1 MSAVRRTS
9 RLLVV
14 SAVAVAF
21 ASIVGASS
29 AAPARDARSVALNES
44 GQLHLTSRHG
54 FTLDERGT
62 AYGSVS
68 GSIFVHLTIV
78 STSRVVA
85 EVNLY
90 PPGGSISGQAS
101 ASYHRGGSTASFA
114 GTISIVKGTGRYAH
128 ARGSG
133 LSFSGTIRRSDEA
146 ISVRVR
152 GTVDE

>member
-1 MSAVRRTS
+1 MSTMKRAS
-9 RLLVV
+9 GLLVV
-14 SAVAVAF
+14 LAVAL
-21 ASIVGASS
+21 ASTVSASS
-29 AAPARDARSVALNES
+29 AAPAHDARSVALNES

-62 AYGSVS
+62 ASGSVS
-68 GSIFVHLTIV
+68 GSIYVHLTIV
-78 STSRVVA
+78 SSSRVVA

-101 ASYHRGGSTASFA
+101 ASYHRGNSTASFA
-114 GTISIVKGTGRYAH
+114 GTISIVKGSGRYAH

-152 GTVDE
+152 GTVSE

>member
-1 MSAVRRTS
+1 MKRAVKLCAALTGS
-9 RLLVV
+9 LALLV
-14 SAVAVAF
+14 SA
-21 ASIVGASS
+21 SW
-29 AAPARDARSVALNES
+29 AAPAHDARTVALNES

-68 GSIFVHLTIV
+68 GSIYVHLTIV
-78 STSRVVA
+78 STSRVAA

-90 PPGGSISGQAS
+90 PAGGSISGQAS
-101 ASYHRGGSTASFA
+101 ASYRRGSSTASFA
-114 GTISIVKGTGRYAH
+114 GTISITRGTGRYAH
-128 ARGSG
+128 VRGSG

-152 GTVDE
+152 GTVSE